1 MDIPLQH
8 CNKDILRRMNRHGDR
23 ESLTALMNKIKD
35 KIPNVIFRSTFITG
49 FPGETEEQFNELA
62 EFAADMKF
70 QRLGCFAYSSEE
82 DTKAAEMPDQIDE
95 EIKQKRA
102 DIIMEH
108 QQQVMAEYCE
118 SLVGKEIEVLVEGFD
133 KLAECFF
140 GRSYADAP
148 EVDGCVFFT
157 CDGEKPKAGDF
168 VKVRV
173 TDYTGCDPV
182 GEFVGKID

>member
-1 MDIPLQH
+1 
-8 CNKDILRRMNRHGDR
+8 
-23 ESLTALMNKIKD
+23 
-35 KIPNVIFRSTFITG
+35 
-49 FPGETEEQFNELA
+49 
-62 EFAADMKF
+62 MKF
-70 QRLGCFAYSSEE
+70 QRLGCFAYSPEE

-148 EVDGCVFFT
+148 RLTAVYSSPVTVKSQRQEILSRCV
-157 CDGEKPKAGDF
+157 
-168 VKVRV
+168 
-173 TDYTGCDPV
+173 
-182 GEFVGKID
+182 